1 MTSPSLPRPVTRV
14 RLFRIAAIAIAFAAA
29 LFWRPLAA
37 WWCDDRGNIALA
49 RGDSASALTWFER
62 GLTFAPGSNTLLED
76 RGRARLDDDPS
87 GALAD
92 FKASK
97 CGQPCVAERGDAEVR
112 LGRAGDAVRDY
123 LAAHAAGRITTT
135 VAGLS
140 AQHRYDDALAIE
152 RALIRGLDP
161 LLDQADIAAAEAQ
174 VGDLD
179 VKAAEADQA
188 RRSLYRRDAIR
199 AFSAANRLAPLNE
212 GYLLSLGYSQMQ
224 WGDRREARRAFE
236 RELEL
241 HPTQPDAER
250 GLALLAKEG

>member
-1 MTSPSLPRPVTRV
+1 MTSLERTRPVTRA
-14 RLFRIAAIAIAFAAA
+14 RLFSIASIAIVAAV
-29 LFWRPLAA
+29 LLWRPLAA

-49 RGDSASALTWFER
+49 RGDRTSALAWFQR
-62 GLTFAPGSNTLLED
+62 GLTFSPASRVLLED
-76 RGRARLDDDPS
+76 RGRARLDDDPA

-92 FKASK
+92 FTASD
-97 CGQPCVAERGDAEVR
+97 CGEPCVAERGDAEVR
-112 LGRAGDAVRDY
+112 SGRAGDAVRDY
-123 LAAHAAGRITTT
+123 LAAHAAGRISTT
-135 VAGLS
+135 VDGLA
-140 AQHRYDDALAIE
+140 AQHRYDEALAIE

-179 VKAAEADQA
+179 VKAAKVDPV
-188 RRSLYRRDAIR
+188 RRAMYRRDAIKSF
-199 AFSAANRLAPLNE
+199 AAANRLAPLNE

-250 GLALLAKEG
+250 GLALLGKEG

>member
-1 MTSPSLPRPVTRV
+1 MTSPERTRPVTRA
-14 RLFRIAAIAIAFAAA
+14 RLLTIAAIAIVLAAA
-29 LFWRPLAA
+29 FLWRPLAA

-49 RGDSASALTWFER
+49 RGDRASARAWFQR
-62 GLTFAPGSNTLLED
+62 GLTYAPASSVLLED
-76 RGRARLDDDPS
+76 RGRASLDEDPS
-87 GALAD
+87 AAMAD
-92 FKASK
+92 FTASD
-97 CGQPCVAERGDAEVR
+97 CGEPCIAERGDAEVR

-140 AQHRYDDALAIE
+140 AQHRYDEALAIE
-152 RALIRGLDP
+152 HALIRGLDP
-161 LLDQADIAAAEAQ
+161 VLDQADIAAAEAQ

-179 VKAAEADQA
+179 VSAAKVDAI
-188 RRSLYRRDAIR
+188 RRTAYRRDAIK
-199 AFSAANRLAPLNE
+199 AFATANRLAPLNE

-250 GLALLAKEG
+250 GLALLGKES

>member
-1 MTSPSLPRPVTRV
+1 MTSLERTRPVTRA
-14 RLFRIAAIAIAFAAA
+14 RLFAIASIAIIAAA
-29 LFWRPLAA
+29 LLWRPLAA

-49 RGDSASALTWFER
+49 RGDRANALAWFQR
-62 GLTFAPGSNTLLED
+62 GLTSSPASRVLLED
-76 RGRARLDDDPS
+76 RGRARLDEDPV

-92 FKASK
+92 FTASD
-97 CGQPCVAERGDAEVR
+97 CGEPCVAERGDAEVR
-112 LGRAGDAVRDY
+112 LGRAGDAVRDF
-123 LAAHAAGRITTT
+123 LAAHAAGRISTT
-135 VAGLS
+135 VDGLA
-140 AQHRYDDALAIE
+140 AQHRYDEALAIE

-179 VKAAEADQA
+179 VDAAKVDAS
-188 RRSLYRRDAIR
+188 RRATYRRDAIQS
-199 AFSAANRLAPLNE
+199 FAAASRLAPLNE

-224 WGDRREARRAFE
+224 WGDRRAARRAFE

-250 GLALLAKEG
+250 GLALLGKEG